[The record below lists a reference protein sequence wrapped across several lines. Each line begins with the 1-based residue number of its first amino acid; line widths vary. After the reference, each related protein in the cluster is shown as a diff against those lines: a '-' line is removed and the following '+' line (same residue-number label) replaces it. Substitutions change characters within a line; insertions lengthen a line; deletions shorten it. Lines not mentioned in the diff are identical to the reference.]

1 MLEIRTRRLTSG
13 DVDRARQLFF
23 LMADVFEETR
33 EHLSDDY
40 LERLLNQQAFWAL
53 AAFAGDEIVGGVTAH
68 TLPMT
73 RTESSEIFVYD
84 IAVRKDRQRRG
95 IGRLLLTGLCEAA
108 AAMGIDEVFVP
119 ADNDDKHAL
128 EFYRALGG
136 SPSPVTFFTFSR

>member
-40 LERLLNQQAFWAL
+40 LERLLTRQAFWAL

-73 RTESSEIFVYD
+73 RTESSGIFVYD

-128 EFYRALGG
+128 DFYRALGG
-136 SPSPVTFFTFSR
+136 SAASVTFFTFSR